1 MSHDHEIRDGLV
13 RLAEPVADPH
23 GSYERVLASS
33 RRRTRRRRTFGVLMA
48 AVLLGG
54 GVALATSDDDDPATE
69 VAGVTITAAPTTS
82 ALTAATVAGSPSA
95 TVGAPEATASVT
107 TATSSTTLVCSVPYL
122 VTNLPDGFR
131 ARLTATTDGSWTV
144 QASEARRLAL
154 VPGAAPAR
162 PTSGVRNVELP
173 AVAGSAVVWTAPDA
187 SIVAD
192 LTVPQGRCGSRLHA
206 VARGL
211 TDVELDAVLRGLRP
225 QAACSA
231 VGVAAT
237 PAAPAAT
244 PADLPAP
251 VVATRAALR
260 AAAAACDFEGLA
272 ALVGVN
278 PGFVAEARG
287 VRLADQW
294 RLEDARG
301 NQIMRAIV
309 GLLDLAP
316 RRAEPGL
323 SSAAASWV
331 WPSFAADPP
340 ATVMSGA
347 DLAALDRVYDAGY
360 GDRFRNGFRRG
371 ILGPLADSYTGGI
384 YVEIRADGVP
394 VAITNR

>member
-1 MSHDHEIRDGLV
+1 MSHDPEIRDGLV

-33 RRRTRRRRTFGVLMA
+33 RKRTRRRRTFGVLMA

-54 GVALATSDDDDPATE
+54 GVALAASNDDDPSTE
-69 VAGVTITAAPTTS
+69 VAGVTITAAPTS
-82 ALTAATVAGSPSA
+82 TAAVAAPGTTA
-95 TVGAPEATASVT
+95 GAPEATASVT

-122 VTNLPDGFR
+122 VTNLPEGFR
-131 ARLTATTDGSWTV
+131 ARLTATTDGSWAV
-144 QASEARRLAL
+144 RASETRTLAL
-154 VPGAAPAR
+154 VPAAGPVRPA
-162 PTSGVRNVELP
+162 TGVRAVELP
-173 AVAGSAVVWTAPDA
+173 AVAGSAAVWTAADA

-192 LTVPQGRCGSRLHA
+192 LTVPPGRCGTRLYA

-211 TDVELDAVLRGLRP
+211 TDAELDSVLRGLRP

-231 VGVAAT
+231 AGITAA
-237 PAAPAAT
+237 ASVAPAE
-244 PADLPAP
+244 LPAP

-272 ALVGVN
+272 ALVAVN
-278 PGFVAEARG
+278 PAFVAESRG
-287 VRLADQW
+287 ARLADQW

-316 RRAEPGL
+316 RRVEPGL

-340 ATVMSGA
+340 ATVMTDA
-347 DLAALDRVYDAGY
+347 DLLALDRVYDPGY